1 MRSIMKRVFDQFSK
15 KNTYNM
21 DIICNSPTD
30 ELYSFCSMEYRHM
43 KKRSNER
50 LI

>member
-1 MRSIMKRVFDQFSK
+1 MKSLMKRVFDQFSK

-30 ELYSFCSMEYRHM
+30 ELNSFCAMEYRHI